1 MKSEDLLRSLNKGV
15 SSRSVNPY
23 SLGIYDRPT
32 IIWSWLFPLS
42 YLIHIAEEYWGGE
55 GYPAYILRLRGVH
68 MSTPRFLAAQSVGLI
83 LVTIGVILAR
93 KLKFLPMMLVI
104 LGTVV
109 AGNALTHSVT
119 ALSILQYGPGLVSSI
134 FVWGPLGIATMI
146 RFKRYIDDQRQYW
159 IAIAIGVGVNVVVGI
174 LTMRGGRVV

>member
-1 MKSEDLLRSLNKGV
+1 MTTQANF
-15 SSRSVNPY
+15 
-23 SLGIYDRPT
+23 SLGIYDRAT
-32 IIWSWLFPLS
+32 IFWAWLFPLS

-68 MSTPRFLAAQSVGLI
+68 MSTARFLVAQSVGFI

-93 KLKFLPMMLVI
+93 RLKFLPMMLVI

-109 AGNALTHSVT
+109 AGNALTHTVT
-119 ALSILQYGPGLVSSI
+119 ALSVLKYGPGLFSSI
-134 FVWGPLGIATMI
+134 FIWGPLGIATMF
-146 RFKRYIDDQRQYW
+146 RFKSYIDDQRQYW
-159 IAIAIGVGVNVVVGI
+159 IAIAIGVGVNVVVAI